1 MTKLYTI
8 ILTMAV
14 LLITACNSHSDIDEA
29 VEEGNAVYLQAT
41 ATWGENT
48 QSAKASTR
56 AHWQSDRKFMWDNNS
71 DQMAVLIANAGDV
84 VPWGNRGYSYATVKK
99 MADTEDGKSQA
110 SLKSNSGILKSDLDK
125 LHIGT
130 TPVYFFSPL
139 SKLNGSDS
147 EYSAETKC
155 VTFSLPNEFSQTT
168 TGKLDEF
175 APYTY
180 IYAPS
185 LISSVSKS
193 TIEAYPS
200 VFKGVPAVI
209 HFHIVN
215 EKNSQIKIKKVGIEL
230 SLGGFPK
237 TMVMDPIGGSLR
249 PKGWETNS
257 IETYPTVTTNLGVSN
272 AGDMVGEQAD
282 YYIYVFPTAAISG
295 EEIVSSPFFPATG
308 KFTLRIYEDEGKT
321 PTPENLDNPENLTV
335 YSTDLID
342 SMPFLSNHI
351 YTCNLRVLDTSLSLL
366 LDEIEVQPITE
377 WQAGVSGTVNW

>member
-1 MTKLYTI
+1 
-8 ILTMAV
+8 MAV

-56 AHWQSDRKFMWDNNS
+56 AHWQSNRKFMWDNNS

-209 HFHIVN
+209 HFHVVN
-215 EKNSQIKIKKVGIEL
+215 EKNSQIKITKVEINL
-230 SLGGFPK
+230 SAGGFSK
-237 TMVMDPIGGSLR
+237 TMKLDPINATLAPIG
-249 PKGWETNS
+249 TD
-257 IETYPTVTTNLGVSN
+257 TYPTVTTNLGV
-272 AGDMVGEQAD
+272 AGTGDMVGEQAD
-282 YYIYVFPTAAISG
+282 YYLYVFPTAAISG

-342 SMPFLSNHI
+342 RMPFLSNHI
-351 YTCNLRVLDTSLSLL
+351 YTCNLRVQDTSLTLL
-366 LDEIEVQPITE
+366 LDGIEVQTIPE
-377 WQAGVSGTVNW
+377 WQAGVSESEPTDW

>member
-56 AHWQSDRKFMWDNNS
+56 AHWQSNRKFMWDNNS

-193 TIEAYPS
+193 AIEAYPS
-200 VFKGVPAVI
+200 VFKGMPAVI
-209 HFHIVN
+209 HFHVVN

-230 SLGGFPK
+230 SSGGFPK
-237 TMVMDPIGGSLR
+237 TMVMDPINANLEPPTG
-249 PKGWETNS
+249 T
-257 IETYPTVTTNLGVSN
+257 ETYSTVMTNLGVVEDDDWT
-272 AGDMVGEQAD
+272 GDMVGEQAD
-282 YYIYVFPTAAISG
+282 YYLYVFPKAADEG
-295 EEIVSSPFFPATG
+295 AT
-308 KFTLRIYEDEGKT
+308 FTLSIYEDVGET
-321 PTPENLDNPENLTV
+321 DPVVHSTNPIN
-335 YSTDLID
+335 SID
-342 SMPFLSNHI
+342 FLSNHI
-351 YTCNLRVLDTSLSLL
+351 YTCNLRVLDTSLTLL